1 MIDRSKA
8 KWPLQKKKKPNG
20 KWHFVLEGENKRR
33 FCELYS
39 LHTNKTLEDMFGVD
53 AQTVGKLGKE
63 QGLTK
68 DKLAVKKEII
78 AKVRETRRQRGIE
91 FPSKEYRERLRQQ
104 MKGEKNHL
112 LRIKRN
118 DPERFA
124 EIVAKRTASLSK
136 RYRTE
141 KLRREYGLP
150 QATSLR
156 LAKLS
161 PKARITRYDLLRHNY
176 FADPDDITV
185 LCYDSQTTRIAATEA
200 TAERRGLKIVA
211 ADEE

>member
-8 KWPLQKKKKPNG
+8 KWPLHKEKQPNG

-33 FCELYS
+33 FCELYPM
-39 LHTNKTLEDMFGVD
+39 HTNATLGEMFGVSKM
-53 AQTVGKLGKE
+53 TVGILGE
-63 QGLTK
+63 QLGLAK
-68 DKLAVKKEII
+68 DKLAVKKEHF
-78 AKVRETRRQRGIE
+78 AKVRETYRLRGIE
-91 FPSKEYRERLRQQ
+91 FPSKEHLERLRQE
-104 MKGEKNHL
+104 MKGEGNRLH
-112 LRIKRN
+112 RIKRDN
-118 DPERFA
+118 PERFA
-124 EIVAKRTASLSK
+124 EIVAKRAASLRK

-156 LAKLS
+156 IAKLS

-211 ADEE
+211 ADED

>member
-8 KWPLQKKKKPNG
+8 KWPLQKEKKPNG

-33 FCELYS
+33 FRELYP
-39 LHTNKTLEDMFGVD
+39 LHANKTLEDMFGVD
-53 AQTVGKLGKE
+53 AQTVAKLGAGL
-63 QGLTK
+63 GLTK
-68 DKLAVKKEII
+68 DKLAVK
-78 AKVRETRRQRGIE
+78 RETLAKKRETYRQRGIE

-156 LAKLS
+156 LSKLS

-211 ADEE
+211 ADED

>member
-1 MIDRSKA
+1 MTDRSKA
-8 KWPLQKKKKPNG
+8 KWPLHKEMQENG
-20 KWHFVLEGENKRR
+20 KWHFVLKGENKRR
-33 FCELYS
+33 FRELFPM
-39 LHTNKTLEDMFGVD
+39 HTNSALGEMFGVD
-53 AQTVGKLGKE
+53 GQTVGKLGKE

-68 DKLAVKKEII
+68 NKLAVKKEII
-78 AKVRETRRQRGIE
+78 AKMRETRRQRGIE

-104 MKGEKNHL
+104 MRGETNPL

-124 EIVAKRTASLSK
+124 EIVAKRAASLSK

-156 LAKLS
+156 LNQLE